1 MYVIPLS
8 DEISTTVKVLAPI
21 SDFNSPRLFTQVLG
35 IVDLQKKSLEK
46 IGPLERRKRSTSGP
60 IKKVIQLRTLIF
72 SLS

>member
-21 SDFNSPRLFTQVLG
+21 PDFNSPRLFTQVLG
-35 IVDLQKKSLEK
+35 IVDLQEKSLEN

-60 IKKVIQLRTLIF
+60 IKVIQLRTLIF